1 MGSKSPPDKSSQSE
15 KSCKCFW
22 NLKVASPDAFATEG
36 MSTGECF
43 TVRIWMNPVLQAAKL
58 QYGPNKIPV
67 HKVAPAN
74 EYLKK
79 SLLSAYGLK
88 GSANDINSEWLP
100 GQAAKTLQLEGG
112 LTLSTSKSGLPVGS
126 FNPAKFMENALPSM
140 QMLTLFIA
148 ACIPCNPTDFPIVV
162 RQTQSDKT
170 FSTELVWF
178 KPDEVVIPGYI
189 SHEVYSLSCS
199 TSESK
204 SHKGRDFFSH
214 ILQCSIS
221 SKLI

>member
-1 MGSKSPPDKSSQSE
+1 
-15 KSCKCFW
+15 
-22 NLKVASPDAFATEG
+22 
-36 MSTGECF
+36 MSAAECF
-43 TVRIWMNPVLQAAKL
+43 TVGIWKNPVLQAAQL

-67 HKVAPAN
+67 HEVTPAN
-74 EYLKK
+74 DFLKT
-79 SLLSAYGLK
+79 SLLATYGLK

-148 ACIPCNPTDFPIVV
+148 ACIPCNPTDFPIVLH
-162 RQTQSDKT
+162 QMQSDCT
-170 FSTELVWF
+170 FGKELIHF
-178 KPDEVVIPGYI
+178 TPDKVIIPGYI
-189 SHEVYSLSCS
+189 SHKVYTLSCS

-204 SHKGRDFFSH
+204 SQKGKDLFSH
-214 ILQCSIS
+214 ILQCLIG